1 MITEEY
7 AKGMMAR
14 NKRLHPKWHYENG
27 CLLLGMA
34 AMYERTQEQV
44 YLDYI
49 KEQMDVFINE
59 KGQIATYKIE
69 DYNLDQINQGKLLYW
84 LYDKT
89 GEVRY
94 TLAIYQLHQQLV
106 QHPKTADGVFFHKKM
121 YPGQVWLDGLYMAS
135 PFLAEYIRR
144 FAFTKNYDFVIR
156 QFVNTYRHTL
166 DVKTGLLRHAWDETA
181 SQSWSNPITG
191 QSPHVWGRAMGWY
204 MMALV
209 DVLEIIPAEIPGRKF
224 LLEILEALTTA
235 VMKARDDNTGCWF
248 QVMECGGREG
258 NYPEASGSIMLIAA
272 IAKAAHLGYL
282 DRKYLKD
289 AEQMFTQ
296 FTKQFVKRNREGFLD
311 IIDICG
317 CAGLGSDPYRT
328 GSYEYY
334 ISEPKT
340 VNDYKCAGAF
350 IQAGLLLEKAAQ
362 NAEVTG

>member
-1 MITEEY
+1 MIAEEY
-7 AKGMMAR
+7 AKGMLAR
-14 NKRLHPKWHYENG
+14 NQRLHPKWHYENG
-27 CLLLGMA
+27 CLLLGMS
-34 AMYERTQEQV
+34 AMYEHTGEQV
-44 YLDYI
+44 YLDYVR
-49 KEQMDVFINE
+49 EQMDVFINE

-144 FAFTKNYDFVIR
+144 FAFTKNYDEVIR

-166 DVKTGLLRHAWDETA
+166 DIRTGLLRHAWDETA
-181 SQSWSNPITG
+181 SQSWANPITG
-191 QSPHVWGRAMGWY
+191 QSPHTWGRAMGWY
-204 MMALV
+204 LMALV
-209 DVLEIIPAEIPGRKF
+209 DVLEIIPEEVPGRKF
-224 LLEILEALTTA
+224 LLEILEALAPA
-235 VMKARDDNTGCWF
+235 VLRARDPETGCWF

-272 IAKAAHLGYL
+272 MAKAAALGYL
-282 DRKYLKD
+282 PAEYLREMEGTFRKFV
-289 AEQMFTQ
+289 ER
-296 FTKQFVKRNREGFLD
+296 FVKKNSDGYLD

-328 GSYEYY
+328 GNYDYY
-334 ISEPKT
+334 ISEPRS
-340 VNDYKCAGAF
+340 VNDYKCTGAF
-350 IQAGLLLEKAAQ
+350 LQAGILFSELI
-362 NAEVTG
+362 